1 MKTIALFNN
10 KGGVGKT
17 TLAFHLTWMLRHLG
31 ESVLAVDLDPQA
43 NLTAAFLPDEEVELL
58 WDESPASTVYGAVE
72 PLLERLG
79 DLREPKV
86 CVLADRL
93 ALVAGDLALARFEER
108 LAETWPRCLDDNPSS
123 AADAF
128 RVTTAFHRI
137 VTRAATAQGATV
149 AILDVGPSLGAL
161 NRAALVAADFV
172 VVPLAADLFSLRGLR
187 NLGPTLAE
195 WRAGWEERRK
205 RPRVPDGLD
214 MPAGA
219 MKPLGYVVLQHAA
232 RKASEPARA
241 YSRWIGRFPEAFH
254 SNILHD
260 EVPSGDDPFR
270 IALLRHFRSL
280 LPMALEARKP
290 IFDLTPA
297 DGAIGSH
304 ATTVRDARVIFEDL
318 ARTIGT
324 AAGVGQWAHV
334 TPATPHR
341 KRDH

>member
-17 TLAFHLTWMLRHLG
+17 TLAFHLAWMLHHLG
-31 ESVLAVDLDPQA
+31 ERVLAVDLDPQA
-43 NLTAAFLPDEEVELL
+43 NLTAAFLEDDAVEAL
-58 WDESPASTVYGAVE
+58 WDEQPAATVYGAVE

-79 DLREPKV
+79 DLREPA
-86 CVLADRL
+86 LRTIADDL
-93 ALVAGDLALARFEER
+93 TLIPGDLALARFEER

-128 RVTTAFHRI
+128 RVTTSFHRI
-137 VTRAATAQGATV
+137 VARAARAQAATV

-161 NRAALVAADFV
+161 NRAALVAADHV

-195 WRAGWEERRK
+195 WRTGWQERR
-205 RPRVPDGLD
+205 RRSRVPIGLEIPEG
-214 MPAGA
+214 M
-219 MKPLGYVVLQHAA
+219 MSPLGYVVLQHAA

-241 YSRWIGRFPEAFH
+241 YSRWIDRFPQAFH
-254 SNILHD
+254 ANILQD
-260 EVPSGDDPFR
+260 ATPAGDDPYR
-270 IALLRHFRSL
+270 LALLRHFRSL

-290 IFDLTPA
+290 IFDLTAA

-304 ATTVRDARVIFEDL
+304 AITVRDAKAVFEAL
-318 ARTIGT
+318 AKKIGG
-324 AAGVGQWAHV
+324 AAGVGQWPRPV
-334 TPATPHR
+334 TRNPRTGR
-341 KRDH
+341 GK

>member
-1 MKTIALFNN
+1 VKTIALFNN

-17 TLAFHLTWMLRHLG
+17 TLAFHLTWMLHRLG
-31 ESVLAVDLDPQA
+31 ERVLAVDLDPQA

-58 WDESPASTVYGAVE
+58 WDAKPPSTVYGAVE

-79 DLREPKV
+79 DLHEPIV
-86 CVLADRL
+86 RVIADGL

-108 LAETWPRCLDDNPSS
+108 LAETWPRCLDDSSSS

-128 RVTTAFHRI
+128 RVTSAFHRI
-137 VTRAATAQGATV
+137 VTRAAAAQSATV

-172 VVPLAADLFSLRGLR
+172 LVPLAADLFSLRGLR

-195 WRAGWEERRK
+195 WRTGWEERRS
-205 RPRVPDGLD
+205 RPRVPAGLD
-214 MPAGA
+214 MPTGA

-241 YSRWIGRFPEAFH
+241 YSRWISRFPEAYH
-254 SNILHD
+254 SNILRD
-260 EVPSGDDPFR
+260 AVPDGDDPSC

-290 IFDLTPA
+290 IFDLTAA

-304 ATTVRDARVIFEDL
+304 AATVRDARAIFEDL
-318 ARTIGT
+318 ARRIGT
-324 AAGVGQWAHV
+324 RAGVGQWAN
-334 TPATPHR
+334 PAAGKPRR
-341 KRDH
+341 KRDD